1 MVLPS
6 QVEFEVLALENLE
19 RPRGASFFCLL
30 AFQSEDTL
38 FEVKSATEKRFSE
51 ILYESNSLPKYTP
64 DSFEKEIAFPSRFTK
79 VLSYKQR
86 IHREELVQKKKEAVE
101 IQIQLQKKDPSLLI
115 LPGYVTSH
123 NIILA
128 KSKDDFHRIYLYQGV
143 YAEIVYQ
150 FIEGKLMPTKESL
163 PFFRER
169 DVLYFFST
177 LRESYEL
184 NKFKS

>member
-1 MVLPS
+1 MDLPS
-6 QVEFEVLALENLE
+6 RVEFEILALENLE

-30 AFQSEDTL
+30 AFQSEDTF
-38 FEVKSATEKRFSE
+38 FEVKSITEKRFSE
-51 ILYESNSLPKYTP
+51 VLYESNNLPKYTP
-64 DSFEKEIAFPSRFTK
+64 DPFEREIAFPSRFSK

-115 LPGYVTSH
+115 VPGYVTSH
-123 NIILA
+123 NIVLA

-143 YAEIVYQ
+143 YGEIVYK
-150 FIEGKLMPTKESL
+150 FIEGRLVPTEEAP

-169 DVLYFFST
+169 EVLYFFST

>member
-1 MVLPS
+1 M
-6 QVEFEVLALENLE
+6 ALENLE

-30 AFQSEDTL
+30 AFQSEDTF
-38 FEVKSATEKRFSE
+38 FEVKSITEKRFSE
-51 ILYESNSLPKYTP
+51 VLYESNNLPKYTP
-64 DSFEKEIAFPSRFTK
+64 DPFEREIAFPSRFSK

-115 LPGYVTSH
+115 VPGYVTSH
-123 NIILA
+123 NIVLA

-143 YAEIVYQ
+143 YGEIVYK
-150 FIEGKLMPTKESL
+150 FIEGRLVPTEEAP

-169 DVLYFFST
+169 EVLYFFST